1 MSIKDLFGVVKTTTN
16 TEPKVFNDYE
26 NDIHD
31 AYTELENERD
41 VLQAALNQMVD
52 ENKKL
57 KNELDTARKA
67 LVDHITKDREAK
79 EKEEILLLEI
89 RNKRMKKMINVVDN
103 TYERDE
109 MKGIRL

>member
-1 MSIKDLFGVVKTTTN
+1 MADKI
-16 TEPKVFNDYE
+16 FNDYE

-31 AYTELENERD
+31 AYRELENERD

-109 MKGIRL
+109 MKGITL